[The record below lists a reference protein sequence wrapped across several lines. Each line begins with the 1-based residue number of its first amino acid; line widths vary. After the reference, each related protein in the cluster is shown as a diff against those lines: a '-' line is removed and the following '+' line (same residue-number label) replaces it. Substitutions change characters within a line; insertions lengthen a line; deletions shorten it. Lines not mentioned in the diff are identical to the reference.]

1 MLMYGVVGNN
11 VLLYLAVLL
20 VGNVKS
26 AVITG
31 IFFFDVFD
39 VLLGL
44 LLLVVLVGL
53 VNIGNVGSTDSLPS
67 IETSA
72 QL

>member
-1 MLMYGVVGNN
+1 MLVCGIVGNK
-11 VLLYLAVLL
+11 VLLYLLVLL
-20 VGNVKS
+20 VGKVNS

-31 IFFFDVFD
+31 IFFFD

-67 IETSA
+67 IDTSA